1 MAYDGITVAA
11 VTDELNRLC
20 IGGRVMKI
28 TQPEKD
34 EIGLQIKNGKDVTKV
49 LISASASLPLVY
61 ITDESKKSPITAPA
75 FCMLLRKYMQNAV
88 ITRFHQP
95 DFERIIK
102 MEFTH
107 FNEMGD
113 IETLFLVVEIMGKH
127 SNIILINDKNVIIDS
142 IKRIPASVS
151 SVRQVLPGHEY
162 FIPKTSE
169 KYNPMFTDS
178 QEFREKIYEDNA
190 TNGTPVYKLIYET
203 YNGIS
208 PMIAMAACNMAEVS
222 TDKNVASLSDKE
234 KDELW
239 QAFAAIMN
247 KVKKAEFT
255 PRYFIENNNISEYC
269 AIEIPGYANYVE
281 SKSISDLLCQ
291 YYSKKEALVRVRQ
304 KSSDL
309 RRIVQNALER
319 TSKKYDLQLKQLK
332 DTEKR
337 EKYKVYGELI
347 TAYGYSVPE
356 GSKSMEA
363 LNYYTNENI
372 TIPLDP
378 EISPLENA
386 KKYFNKYAKLKRT
399 NEALTEL
406 TKTTG
411 DELNQLDMIMT
422 SLDIAPKEEDLVQ
435 IKEELMDMGIIN
447 RKNGSKKEKVV
458 SKPFHYV
465 DEDGNDY
472 FVGKNNYQ
480 NEELSFKIA
489 GPDDWWFHAKKVPG
503 SHVIVKSTKVNEKGE
518 LDDKVYERAASL
530 AAYYCKAKN
539 QDKVEVD
546 YTVRRNLKHPN
557 GSAPGFVVY
566 YTNYSLIAIP
576 DISQLKEV

>member
-1 MAYDGITVAA
+1 MAYDGIFIKAQIN
-11 VTDELNRLC
+11 EIKSIILNEH
-20 IGGRVMKI
+20 ISKI
-28 TQPEKD
+28 TEKSHK
-34 EIGLQIKNGKDVTKV
+34 EICFHIRKNNQNLV
-49 LISASASLPLVY
+49 LTLSSNPNFPY
-61 ITDESKKSPITAPA
+61 ILLSNNQSENLSVPPA

-113 IETLFLVVEIMGKH
+113 LETLFLVVEIMGKH

-190 TNGTPVYKLIYET
+190 SNGAPVYKLIYET

-208 PMIAMAACNMAEVS
+208 PMIATAACNMAEVS

-239 QAFAAIMN
+239 LAFAAIMN

-447 RKNGSKKEKVV
+447 RKNGGKKEKVV

-518 LDDKVYERAASL
+518 LDDIVYERAASL